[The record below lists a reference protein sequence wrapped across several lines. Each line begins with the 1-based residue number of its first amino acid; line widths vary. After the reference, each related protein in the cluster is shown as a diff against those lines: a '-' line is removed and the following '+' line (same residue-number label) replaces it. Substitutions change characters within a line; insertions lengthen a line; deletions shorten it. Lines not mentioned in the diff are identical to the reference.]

1 MKTPSAD
8 PLRER
13 ARNLG
18 LYGIIDQWD
27 RFRDEP
33 WLATIIECEQEERAR
48 RGLERRLRTA
58 KIGPF
63 KPMADFDWDWPTN
76 IDRTAIDELLEL
88 GFVAENSNVVLVGPN
103 GVGKSMIAQNLAHR
117 AVMNGHT
124 ALLTTASDLLNDLA
138 AQDTSIAFRRRLQRY
153 IRPQVLAIDEIG
165 YLSYDNRHAD
175 LLFEVVTRRYE
186 QKTTIITTNKVF
198 KEWGEV
204 FPNAACVVTLVDR
217 LVHHAE
223 IIAIAEPVV
232 MPRAGGGTLEPLWQ
246 SRVLPIPTIA
256 VSSSQVRSALAGGTS
271 LDQLV
276 PRSVAAYIKE
286 HSLYL

>member
-223 IIAIAEPVV
+223 IIAIEGPSYRLKEAKEREVKRKNARKKRNSKTAPKTN
-232 MPRAGGGTLEPLWQ
+232 R
-246 SRVLPIPTIA
+246 R
-256 VSSSQVRSALAGGTS
+256 SS
-271 LDQLV
+271 
-276 PRSVAAYIKE
+276 P
-286 HSLYL
+286 